1 MDIYILVTTAIF
13 SYLIGNI
20 IFAVIITKAFK
31 GYDIREKGSRKC
43 RNNKCN

>member
-1 MDIYILVTTAIF
+1 MDIYIILTTAIF

-20 IFAVIITKAFK
+20 MFAVVITKLFK

-43 RNNKCN
+43 RSYKCN

>member
-20 IFAVIITKAFK
+20 MFAVIITKTFK

-43 RNNKCN
+43 RNNKCS

>member
-1 MDIYILVTTAIF
+1 MDISILVTTAIF

-20 IFAVIITKAFK
+20 MFAVIITKTFK

>member
-20 IFAVIITKAFK
+20 MFAVIITKTFK

-43 RNNKCN
+43 RNNKCD

>member
-20 IFAVIITKAFK
+20 MFAIIITKTFK